1 MCEYKDNELVISFIK
16 ENEEKLYK
24 VAYSYV
30 KNPDTALDLV
40 QDSIVKAL
48 QKRHT
53 LKHPEYLKTWFYR
66 ILINECLMF
75 IRKNKKIVYLEN
87 LDVYFNE
94 PSLSSLENNNIDLYH
109 AIDNLSPQLK
119 TIILLRFFEDMKLE
133 EIARITG
140 VNLNTI
146 KSRLYKALKI
156 LKIDMEG
163 ELNDR

>member
-1 MCEYKDNELVISFIK
+1 MCEYKDDKLVISFIK

>member
-1 MCEYKDNELVISFIK
+1 MCEYKDDELVISFIK

-40 QDSIVKAL
+40 QDSIIKAL

-94 PSLSSLENNNIDLYH
+94 PSLSSLENNNM
-109 AIDNLSPQLK
+109 QL
-119 TIILLRFFEDMKLE
+119 
-133 EIARITG
+133 ITYLP
-140 VNLNTI
+140 N
-146 KSRLYKALKI
+146 
-156 LKIDMEG
+156 
-163 ELNDR
+163 